1 MAEPSPDKIVVSIIG
16 SLIGAVIG
24 WLPGGLT
31 DAIGAPLTA
40 LLAAVGGISGLVFSQ
55 MYKRY
60 IGVLG
65 AGGGRKGQ
73 FGESLDD
80 FTRYDAPR
88 SSSRQFDLK
97 PQPSGGAEY
106 PSTKNDNAAERTSI
120 RGHEADIAAIL
131 ASTPIMLARCSRD
144 LRYLFV
150 SDACAR
156 LLSLRPEDFEGRLII
171 DMLGEEAFRT
181 ISPYVEKVLRGEPVE
196 YETDIHYSRVGPRRV
211 LAKYTPDR
219 DSAGNVQGWVATIVD
234 LTNQRKA
241 DAQIAADLQAMT
253 ILREMGSLYVRNDLE
268 TDKCLHHTIDAAI
281 TLVGADKGN
290 IRVFDSSSNSLV
302 MAAHRGFAEP
312 FLTFFKHVR
321 DEGSTCAAAT
331 QTKGQ
336 VIVEDVLESDIFVGH
351 KSLAILIDAGVRA
364 VISTPLL
371 SSNGNLMGM
380 IATHYSNPHR
390 PTDREVYLIHVLAR
404 QAADY
409 LERKRAEQIEKTLLR
424 ELNHRCNNLLAV
436 VQAIANKSLS
446 NDQTLAEARTAF
458 VARLQALA
466 RANRQISKSNWSGVE
481 LRELV
486 ETELEPF
493 KTNVTVEGSPIKVR
507 AQDAQNLS
515 LALHE
520 LVTNA
525 AKYGA
530 LSSVV
535 GRVHVSWTMIRE
547 NNPTLHFRWQERGG
561 PCVVLP
567 DRPGFGTT
575 LLKGMLSGIRVE
587 YLEEGLNCEFELQL

>member
-1 MAEPSPDKIVVSIIG
+1 MVEASPEKIVVGTS
-16 SLIGAVIG
+16 
-24 WLPGGLT
+24 
-31 DAIGAPLTA
+31 
-40 LLAAVGGISGLVFSQ
+40 
-55 MYKRY
+55 R
-60 IGVLG
+60 
-65 AGGGRKGQ
+65 GRKGQ

-80 FTRYDAPR
+80 FARYDASR
-88 SSSRQFDLK
+88 SSSHQFDLEFR
-97 PQPSGGAEY
+97 PNGGAEY
-106 PSTKNDNAAERTSI
+106 PSTKIDNIAERTPI

-131 ASTPIMLARCSRD
+131 TNTPIMLARCSRD

-150 SDACAR
+150 SEAASR
-156 LLSLRPEDFEGRLII
+156 MFGLRPEDFEGRLII
-171 DMLGEEAFRT
+171 DILGEEAFRT

-196 YETDIHYSRVGPRRV
+196 YETDIHYSGVGPRRV

-253 ILREMGSLYVRNDLE
+253 ILKEMGSLYVRNDLQ
-268 TDKCLHHTIDAAI
+268 TDECLHHTIDAAI

-290 IRVFDSSSNSLV
+290 IRVYNSSSNSLV

-321 DEGSTCAAAT
+321 DDGSTCAAAT
-331 QTKGQ
+331 RTKGQ

-351 KSLAILIDAGVRA
+351 KSLAVLIDAGVRA

-390 PTDREVYLIHVLAR
+390 PTDREVYLIQVLAR

-409 LERKRAEQIEKTLLR
+409 LERRRAEQTEKTLLR

-446 NDQTLAEARTAF
+446 DDHTLAEARTAF

-466 RANRQISKSNWSGVE
+466 RANRHITKFDWSGVE
-481 LRELV
+481 LHELV
-486 ETELEPF
+486 QTELEPF
-493 KTNVTVEGSPIKVR
+493 KANVTVEGGPVKVHP
-507 AQDAQNLS
+507 QDAQNLS

-535 GRVHVSWTMIRE
+535 GRVRVSWRIIRG
-547 NNPTLHFRWQERGG
+547 NNRTLHFRWQELGG
-561 PCVVLP
+561 PRVVAP
-567 DRPGFGTT
+567 NRQGFGTT
-575 LLKGMLSGIRVE
+575 LLKGMFTNIRLD
-587 YLEEGLNCEFELQL
+587 YLEEGLDCEFDLQL

>member
-1 MAEPSPDKIVVSIIG
+1 
-16 SLIGAVIG
+16 
-24 WLPGGLT
+24 
-31 DAIGAPLTA
+31 
-40 LLAAVGGISGLVFSQ
+40 
-55 MYKRY
+55 
-60 IGVLG
+60 
-65 AGGGRKGQ
+65 
-73 FGESLDD
+73 
-80 FTRYDAPR
+80 
-88 SSSRQFDLK
+88 
-97 PQPSGGAEY
+97 
-106 PSTKNDNAAERTSI
+106 
-120 RGHEADIAAIL
+120 
-131 ASTPIMLARCSRD
+131 
-144 LRYLFV
+144 
-150 SDACAR
+150 
-156 LLSLRPEDFEGRLII
+156 
-171 DMLGEEAFRT
+171 
-181 ISPYVEKVLRGEPVE
+181 
-196 YETDIHYSRVGPRRV
+196 
-211 LAKYTPDR
+211 
-219 DSAGNVQGWVATIVD
+219 
-234 LTNQRKA
+234 
-241 DAQIAADLQAMT
+241 MT
-253 ILREMGSLYVRNDLE
+253 ILKEMGSLYVRNDLQ
-268 TDKCLHHTIDAAI
+268 TDECLHYTIDAAI

-331 QTKGQ
+331 RTKGQ

-351 KSLAILIDAGVRA
+351 KSQAVLIDAGVRA

-458 VARLQALA
+458 VARLHALA
-466 RANRQISKSNWSGVE
+466 RANRQISKSNWSGAE

-567 DRPGFGTT
+567 DRQGFGTT
-575 LLKGMLSGIRVE
+575 LLKGMFSGIRVE